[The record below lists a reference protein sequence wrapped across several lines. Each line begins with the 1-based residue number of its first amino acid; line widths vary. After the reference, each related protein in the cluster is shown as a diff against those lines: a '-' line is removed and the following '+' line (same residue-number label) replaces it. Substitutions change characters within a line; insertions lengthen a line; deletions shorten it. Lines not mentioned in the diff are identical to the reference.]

1 MHSIYHGPKP
11 AVQTLKQK
19 LLEIANFGAT
29 HAHSDVRLLMAPLS
43 DALRQRHG
51 LRGRQLLGTLDCALR
66 ITASALE
73 GASLEVGALGIQKAS
88 HSLAKALGLGALAR
102 VFAG

>member
-1 MHSIYHGPKP
+1 M
-11 AVQTLKQK
+11 QTLKQK
-19 LLEIANFGAT
+19 FLDITNFGAT
-29 HAHSDVRLLMAPLS
+29 HTQSDVRLLMATLS

-51 LRGRQLLGTLDCALR
+51 IRGRQLYGALDCALR
-66 ITASALE
+66 IIASALE
-73 GASLEVGALGIQKAS
+73 GASLEVGAHGVQKAS